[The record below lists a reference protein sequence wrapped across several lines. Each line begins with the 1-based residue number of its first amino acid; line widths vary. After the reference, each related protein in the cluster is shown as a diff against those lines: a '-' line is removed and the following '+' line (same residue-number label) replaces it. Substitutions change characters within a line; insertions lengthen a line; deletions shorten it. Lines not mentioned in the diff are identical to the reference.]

1 MRARDKI
8 QKALAQIM
16 RPDEARACAVWKG
29 YDAAIGCPGWHY
41 APFGCTAQYLGS
53 SVDEALETI
62 EAIADSRDNA

>member
-1 MRARDKI
+1 MAAREKI
-8 QKALAQIM
+8 LKALEQIM
-16 RPDEARACAVWKG
+16 RPDEARACRIWKG
-29 YDAAIGCPGWHY
+29 YDTGWHY